1 MKIYDFKK
9 SSISNTLD
17 CKSTYHLFI
26 IAFSIT
32 MVGLFI
38 EIGNTIPMHL
48 IQAQI
53 SANPEQ
59 QNPQDNNVGQQNQQN
74 VAPEQQ
80 NPQDNSFIV
89 SGPLNSFIRTP
100 VSDWVVN
107 GNWSLKV
114 QNGKLISFDG
124 QMRWDPT
131 NLTKNTTISHTH
143 SFSNF
148 IEQPTNPPISLNPLH
163 IMDIKGTMDVGANL
177 KKDNWKDVPAEIKT
191 AGQTITITLDDL
203 KTGHHFNN
211 YPIFGKI
218 NTISKINTIKNINNA
233 TKQINVKIG
242 FNENPIARGKIQTFT
257 LVASDLSS
265 NNTISGLNINSTI
278 LPPSE
283 IKKIN
288 AINLTNSIFTD
299 KSIKKIQSFSGTTD
313 SNGQFSYS
321 WKLNKKFKPGTITV
335 VTQISGLGYQPIT
348 KATTFIETKR

>member
-1 MKIYDFKK
+1 MLSFSK
-9 SSISNTLD
+9 SSISNTFD
-17 CKSTYHLFI
+17 YKNTYHLFI

-53 SANPEQ
+53 GNGSRNTQISSPE
-59 QNPQDNNVGQQNQQN
+59 NNNF
-74 VAPEQQ
+74 
-80 NPQDNSFIV
+80 SM

-100 VSDWVVN
+100 ISDWVVN

-114 QNGKLISFDG
+114 QNGKLISFDA

-191 AGQTITITLDDL
+191 AGQTITITLDDS

-218 NTISKINTIKNINNA
+218 SGIFRCSDNPFGPNMEIS
-233 TKQINVKIG
+233 
-242 FNENPIARGKIQTFT
+242 T
-257 LVASDLSS
+257 L
-265 NNTISGLNINSTI
+265 
-278 LPPSE
+278 PQCP
-283 IKKIN
+283 
-288 AINLTNSIFTD
+288 
-299 KSIKKIQSFSGTTD
+299 
-313 SNGQFSYS
+313 
-321 WKLNKKFKPGTITV
+321 
-335 VTQISGLGYQPIT
+335 
-348 KATTFIETKR
+348 

>member
-1 MKIYDFKK
+1 MLYFSK
-9 SSISNTLD
+9 SSISNTFD
-17 CKSTYHLFI
+17 CKSAYHLFI

-53 SANPEQ
+53 GNGSGNTQISSSE
-59 QNPQDNNVGQQNQQN
+59 NNNF
-74 VAPEQQ
+74 
-80 NPQDNSFIV
+80 SM

-148 IEQPTNPPISLNPLH
+148 IEQPTNPPLSLNPLH

-218 NTISKINTIKNINNA
+218 SGIFRCSDNPFGPNMEIS
-233 TKQINVKIG
+233 
-242 FNENPIARGKIQTFT
+242 T
-257 LVASDLSS
+257 L
-265 NNTISGLNINSTI
+265 
-278 LPPSE
+278 PQCP
-283 IKKIN
+283 
-288 AINLTNSIFTD
+288 
-299 KSIKKIQSFSGTTD
+299 
-313 SNGQFSYS
+313 
-321 WKLNKKFKPGTITV
+321 
-335 VTQISGLGYQPIT
+335 
-348 KATTFIETKR
+348 

>member
-1 MKIYDFKK
+1 MLYFSK
-9 SSISNTLD
+9 SSISNTFD
-17 CKSTYHLFI
+17 CKSAYHLFI

-32 MVGLFI
+32 MVGIFI

-53 SANPEQ
+53 GNGSGNTQISSSE
-59 QNPQDNNVGQQNQQN
+59 NNNF
-74 VAPEQQ
+74 
-80 NPQDNSFIV
+80 SM

-148 IEQPTNPPISLNPLH
+148 IEQPTNPPLSLNPLH

-218 NTISKINTIKNINNA
+218 SGIFRCSDNPFGPNMEIS
-233 TKQINVKIG
+233 
-242 FNENPIARGKIQTFT
+242 T
-257 LVASDLSS
+257 L
-265 NNTISGLNINSTI
+265 
-278 LPPSE
+278 PQCP
-283 IKKIN
+283 
-288 AINLTNSIFTD
+288 
-299 KSIKKIQSFSGTTD
+299 
-313 SNGQFSYS
+313 
-321 WKLNKKFKPGTITV
+321 
-335 VTQISGLGYQPIT
+335 
-348 KATTFIETKR
+348 

>member
-1 MKIYDFKK
+1 MLSFNK
-9 SSISNTLD
+9 SSISNTFD
-17 CKSTYHLFI
+17 CKSAYQLFI

-53 SANPEQ
+53 ANGSGNTQIGSSE
-59 QNPQDNNVGQQNQQN
+59 NNNF
-74 VAPEQQ
+74 
-80 NPQDNSFIV
+80 SM
-89 SGPLNSFIRTP
+89 SGSLNSFIRTP
-100 VSDWVVN
+100 ISDWVVN

-177 KKDNWKDVPAEIKT
+177 KKNNWKDVPAEIKT

-218 NTISKINTIKNINNA
+218 SGIFRCSD
-233 TKQINVKIG
+233 
-242 FNENPIARGKIQTFT
+242 NPFGP
-257 LVASDLSS
+257 
-265 NNTISGLNINSTI
+265 NM
-278 LPPSE
+278 E
-283 IKKIN
+283 I
-288 AINLTNSIFTD
+288 TNMP
-299 KSIKKIQSFSGTTD
+299 QC
-313 SNGQFSYS
+313 
-321 WKLNKKFKPGTITV
+321 P
-335 VTQISGLGYQPIT
+335 
-348 KATTFIETKR
+348 

>member
-148 IEQPTNPPISLNPLH
+148 IEQPTNPPLSLNPLH

-218 NTISKINTIKNINNA
+218 SGIFRCSDNPFGPNMEIS
-233 TKQINVKIG
+233 
-242 FNENPIARGKIQTFT
+242 T
-257 LVASDLSS
+257 L
-265 NNTISGLNINSTI
+265 
-278 LPPSE
+278 PQCP
-283 IKKIN
+283 
-288 AINLTNSIFTD
+288 
-299 KSIKKIQSFSGTTD
+299 
-313 SNGQFSYS
+313 
-321 WKLNKKFKPGTITV
+321 
-335 VTQISGLGYQPIT
+335 
-348 KATTFIETKR
+348 